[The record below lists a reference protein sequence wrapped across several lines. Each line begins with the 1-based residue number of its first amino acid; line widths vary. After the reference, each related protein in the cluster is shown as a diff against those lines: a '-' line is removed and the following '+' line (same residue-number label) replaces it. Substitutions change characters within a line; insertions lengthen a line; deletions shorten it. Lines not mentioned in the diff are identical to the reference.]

1 MLLALWPSFIQQ
13 SQQYIKLIS
22 PDITHLEIR
31 SKEIIKRTPAMIAA
45 EAHLARLQ
53 AGATDGQGDKDT
65 NRSLDTA
72 SAPGGIESIGNV
84 TVSIPRSERPSPRGV
99 PGAFGASLAAS
110 DIISFEF
117 ADTMRRLASNQEAGE
132 DDELAVIILMVGEL

>member
-13 SQQYIKLIS
+13 KQQYIKLIS

-31 SKEIIKRTPAMIAA
+31 SKEIIKRTPAMLAA

-53 AGATDGQGDKDT
+53 AGANDGTGDKDT
-65 NRSLDTA
+65 NRLLDTE
-72 SAPGGIESIGNV
+72 SISGGAKPIGNV
-84 TVSIPRSERPSPRGV
+84 TIGIPRSEQPAPRIL
-99 PGAFGASLAAS
+99 PTALGASFAAS
-110 DIISFEF
+110 DIISLEF
-117 ADTMRRLASNQEAGE
+117 TDAIRRLASNQEAEE